1 MIALHNGTEGMVGV
15 VQDGWF
21 SKRRYVRAKDLVPM
35 PMAYFHNQVPK

>member
-21 SKRRYVRAKDLVPM
+21 SERRYVRAKDLVPM
-35 PMAYFHNQVPK
+35 PMSYYGGRIP